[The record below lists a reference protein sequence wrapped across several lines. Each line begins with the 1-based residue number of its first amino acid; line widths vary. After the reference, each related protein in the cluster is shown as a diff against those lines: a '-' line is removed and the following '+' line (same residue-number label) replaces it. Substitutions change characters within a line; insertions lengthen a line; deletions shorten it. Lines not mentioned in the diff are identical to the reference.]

1 MQTNFFTQAIT
12 TLALATATLTASAQ
26 NCPTVTIAPANQI
39 STSTTAGYSF
49 SGTGK
54 KIGIVNMGSG
64 TLTFSGN
71 INFQS
76 KDTLYIGANVIVNS
90 YISGFTNGCVI
101 INCGNTNLQS
111 FSSQGG
117 QIDNYNAMTASY
129 MGLTNT
135 VINNYANLSS
145 TNGMSVS
152 NNSTVTN
159 AGTLL
164 VPAYSSVAGNFTNN
178 GTARVDQMDITGNFT
193 NKGLLVSNGSQFSIG
208 NNASFFNSCR
218 MVVTKFVNNSSNAA
232 NYGFLWV
239 TGSGWGTYQ
248 NQSGATMIN
257 AGYLRTTT
265 FVNNGTINNIANDAN
280 TNNTS
285 RKGYIR
291 IEGGSGSDESQNNG
305 TLTAGYVSD
314 AYNHYN
320 MDIPGTNNTAT
331 VYSINAY
338 DTTNYQTAS
347 FLVLNCYNSS
357 NGNAGGATPL
367 PIRLVSFTGK
377 VYNSYNELNWTV
389 ADVKDMQ
396 SMELEYS
403 ADGQNFETLQLI
415 SLENA
420 GVSNETYSY
429 QDSKAANVALYRIKF
444 TDVRGVITYSSVV
457 RLQSANNSDN
467 NVSTVSYAPNPFSS
481 NISVNVTLSKA
492 QSVRLEVID
501 LSGKTIS
508 ATVENREAGTNAFS
522 ISNLENL
529 TPGIYLL
536 QVTTGTEAFKY
547 KIVKQ

>member
-1 MQTNFFTQAIT
+1 MQPKFFTHVFA
-12 TLALATATLTASAQ
+12 TLALATATFAASAQ
-26 NCPTVTIAPANQI
+26 TCPTVTIAPANQI
-39 STSTTAGYSF
+39 SASTTSGYSF
-49 SGTGK
+49 SGSGK
-54 KIGIVNMGSG
+54 KIGIVNTGTG

-71 INFQS
+71 ISFQS
-76 KDTLYIGANVIVNS
+76 KDTLYIGANVVLNS
-90 YISGFTNGCVI
+90 YISGFTNGCAI
-101 INCGNTNLQS
+101 INCGNANIQS

-117 QIDNYNAMTASY
+117 QIDNYNSMTAAY
-129 MGLTNT
+129 MGLTNIT
-135 VINNYANLSS
+135 VNNYANLT
-145 TNGMSVS
+145 TNGMNVS
-152 NNSTVTN
+152 NNSIVTN
-159 AGTLL
+159 TGTLL
-164 VPAYSSVAGNFTNN
+164 MPAYASVAGSFVNN
-178 GTARVDQMDITGNFT
+178 GTARVDQMDITGTFT
-193 NKGLLVSNGSQFSIG
+193 NKGLLISTGSQFSVG
-208 NNASFFNSCR
+208 NNATFSNSCR
-218 MVVTKFVNNSSNAA
+218 MVVTKFVNSSNNAG

-248 NQSGATMIN
+248 NSGNMIN
-257 AGYLRTTT
+257 AGYLRTAT
-265 FVNNGTINNIANDAN
+265 FVNNGTIVNNATNSN
-280 TNNTS
+280 TNNIN

-305 TLTAGYVSD
+305 TITNGYISD

-331 VYSINAY
+331 VYPINAY

-347 FLVLNCYNSS
+347 FLVLNCYSSS
-357 NGNAGGATPL
+357 NNSGSGATPL

-377 VYNSYNELNWTV
+377 ANNNYNELNWTV

-420 GVSNETYSY
+420 GVSNESYNY
-429 QDSKAANVALYRIKF
+429 QDSKATNVALYRIKF
-444 TDVRGVITYSSVV
+444 TDNRGLVTYSSVV
-457 RLQSANNSDN
+457 RLQSENNGN
-467 NVSTVSYAPNPFSS
+467 NTAATVSYAPNPFSS
-481 NISVNVTLSKA
+481 NLSVNVTLGKA

-522 ISNLENL
+522 ISGLENL

-536 QVTTGTEAFKY
+536 QVTTGSEAFKY

>member
-1 MQTNFFTQAIT
+1 MQPKFFTHVFA

-26 NCPTVTIAPANQI
+26 TCPTVTIAPANQI
-39 STSTTAGYSF
+39 SASTTAGYSF

-54 KIGIVNMGSG
+54 KIGIVNTGSG

-71 INFQS
+71 INFQAH
-76 KDTLYIGANVIVNS
+76 DTLYIGGNVILNS
-90 YISGFTNGCVI
+90 YISGFTNGCAI
-101 INCGNTNLQS
+101 INCGNANLQS

-117 QIDNYNAMTASY
+117 QIDNYNALSASY

-135 VINNYANLSS
+135 TINNYANMS
-145 TNGMSVS
+145 TSGMSVS
-152 NNSTVTN
+152 NNSIVTN
-159 AGTLL
+159 TGTLL
-164 VPAYSSVAGNFTNN
+164 IPAYSSVAGSFVNN

-193 NKGLLVSNGSQFSIG
+193 NKGLFVSTGSQFSVG
-208 NNASFFNSCR
+208 NNASFLNSCR
-218 MVVTKFVNNSSNAA
+218 VVAQKFVNSSTNAA

-239 TGSGWGTYQ
+239 TGSGWGAYQ
-248 NQSGATMIN
+248 NGGTMIN
-257 AGYLRTTT
+257 AGYLRTNT
-265 FVNNGTINNIANDAN
+265 FVNNGTINNVANNTN
-280 TNNTS
+280 TNNTNRS
-285 RKGYIR
+285 GYIR
-291 IEGGSGSDESQNNG
+291 IEGGSGTDESQNNG
-305 TLTAGYVSD
+305 TMTGGYVSD

-320 MDIPGTNNTAT
+320 MDKAGTNTFT
-331 VYSINAY
+331 VYAINAY

-347 FLVLNCYNSS
+347 FLILNCYSSS
-357 NGNAGGATPL
+357 NNNTGGATPL

-377 VYNSYNELNWTV
+377 VCSSYNELNWTV

-420 GVSNETYSY
+420 EVSNEAYSY

-444 TDVRGVITYSSVV
+444 TDNRGLVTYSSIV
-457 RLQSANNSDN
+457 RLVSENSGAGN
-467 NVSTVSYAPNPFSS
+467 TSTVSYAPNPFSS
-481 NISVNVTLSKA
+481 NLSVNVSLSKA
-492 QSVRLEVID
+492 QNVRLEVID

-508 ATVENREAGTNAFS
+508 ATVESREAGTNAFN
-522 ISNLENL
+522 IGGLENL